1 MRTVR
6 VCDRCGRTLT
16 DEDAKSLE
24 KLKDYVE
31 YGILMAVLVK
41 CDLCRFCIDD
51 FIKKFES
58 KIYSL
63 RKEVWEWV
71 KSGRWYL
78 P

>member
-1 MRTVR
+1 MR
-6 VCDRCGRTLT
+6 VCDRCGRHLM
-16 DEDAKSLE
+16 DEDVKYLE

-31 YGILMAVLVK
+31 YGILIAVLGK
-41 CDLCRFCIDD
+41 YDLCRFCIDD

-71 KSGRWYL
+71 KSGGWYL

>member
-1 MRTVR
+1 VK
-6 VCDRCGRTLT
+6 VCDRCGRILT
-16 DEDAKSLE
+16 DEDAKNLE

-31 YGILMAVLVK
+31 YGILMAVLGK